1 METPEAHYELAKA
14 LMGLNEYGEAAI
26 HYNRAITIDPEIAE
40 YYLERAKCY
49 EAMGLQQ
56 LAQED
61 YKYVLKLDPTYH
73 LEYVANLK
81 DSESNMDT
89 IKASRQ
95 RSILD
100 KLLP

>member
-1 METPEAHYELAKA
+1 
-14 LMGLNEYGEAAI
+14 MGLNEYGEAAI
-26 HYNRAITIDPEIAE
+26 HYNRAITLDPEIAE

-49 EAMGLQQ
+49 EIQGLQQ

-73 LEYVANLK
+73 LEYVANLM
-81 DSESNMDT
+81 DSEAKMDT
-89 IKASRQ
+89 INASNQ